1 MQKIKTMKKII
12 TIVSIL
18 TISWNLQNAQA
29 QNKEK
34 VPYFYEVISNPD
46 KSVDYAFGVYPTRS
60 EYVRNSNGGG
70 YTKMRVAVIN
80 YSKQDLKWNDYKVY
94 ILMKNGDLFYNYTT
108 AAKDGE
114 LNCNYVVKPNE
125 THIQYVC
132 FEKDFDVNQI
142 DRIYLSL
149 LDNKFFPLIYTDG
162 SDSK

>member
-1 MQKIKTMKKII
+1 MKKII
-12 TIVSIL
+12 TLVSAAAMICTL
-18 TISWNLQNAQA
+18 TPANAQS
-29 QNKEK
+29 KEK

-46 KSVDYAFGVYPTRS
+46 KTIDYAFGVYPTRS

-70 YTKMRVAVIN
+70 YTKMRIAVIN

-108 AAKDGE
+108 AAKEGE
-114 LNCNYVVKPNE
+114 LACNYVVKPDE

-132 FEKDFDVNQI
+132 FEKEFDINQI
-142 DRIYLSL
+142 DKVYLSL